1 MINKFISDFEPATNP
16 ALASMILIRDFD
28 SQITQS
34 FFVQTD
40 IEKVYGPVCNY
51 VATLTPTWNYVSISG
66 STASYT
72 ITVDENL
79 TVGTDV
85 GIHSIAITV
94 NSLEYSSTVTPKTYT
109 FSLDIQHCVANIFLP
124 AIGSQTYKVN
134 TGIKEL
140 TLSPATLDKACTYAR
155 TYSVTSPLSLPSWI
169 TWDASLQKFT
179 FNPTIPAHVGSIS
192 ITVEVSIP
200 DPATSPTATKT
211 S

>member
-1 MINKFISDFEPATNP
+1 MTLQATVDAQTITAIFNVEVSDPCKRAVFEPATNP

-34 FFVQTD
+34 FVVQTD

-109 FSLDIQHCVANIFLP
+109 FNLDIQHCV
-124 AIGSQTYKVN
+124 VN
-134 TGIKEL
+134 MMGFPLQNPDVSYMINDTPLTGFFQPVQWSDL
-140 TLSPATLDKACTYAR
+140 AC
-155 TYSVTSPLSLPSWI
+155 
-169 TWDASLQKFT
+169 
-179 FNPTIPAHVGSIS
+179 
-192 ITVEVSIP
+192 
-200 DPATSPTATKT
+200 
-211 S
+211 